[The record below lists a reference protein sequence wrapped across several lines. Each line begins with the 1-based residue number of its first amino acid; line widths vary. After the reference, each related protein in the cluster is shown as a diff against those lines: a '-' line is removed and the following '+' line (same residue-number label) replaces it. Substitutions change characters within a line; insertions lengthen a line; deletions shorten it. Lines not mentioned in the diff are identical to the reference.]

1 MLYPTCTCSSCA
13 INCIAV
19 LSDKGVFGGG
29 GGVSFTRQ
37 SEVFSEYCSRGSVW
51 KGVVCGRG

>member
-1 MLYPTCTCSSCA
+1 MEVRGEGYPTCTCSSCA

-37 SEVFSEYCSRGSVW
+37 SEVFSEYCAYSAS
-51 KGVVCGRG
+51 